1 MPHIHDDHCGHE
13 SHEHDH
19 DHDHDSSSTGAQ
31 DNLYTH
37 IDRDNVVALNA
48 NDDCKGSDAIKP
60 WHERT
65 SEDKVSINPLLI
77 LPPSHFFFQIIR
89 IPFTGSV
96 KLRSLLLK
104 TGPTDLT
111 PSKVALFANEDNLD
125 FQDVADKKPTQELD
139 IAQGRD
145 VGEYAVKTA
154 KFPNVSS
161 LTLFFP
167 SSQGAETVRIYYIGL
182 LGTWTERK
190 SNPVITVYEAQANLA
205 DHQKIQGTDGNLS
218 TPQS

>member
-1 MPHIHDDHCGHE
+1 MPHHHDHDCA
-13 SHEHDH
+13 HEHDH
-19 DHDHDSSSTGAQ
+19 DHDDHDSLSTGAQ
-31 DNLYTH
+31 DNLYQY
-37 IDRDNVVALNA
+37 IDRANVMALNA
-48 NDDCKGSDAIKP
+48 DDNCKGSDAIKP

-65 SEDKVSINPLLI
+65 SEDKVISFVESEADDQL
-77 LPPSHFFFQIIR
+77 IIR

-96 KLRSLLLK
+96 KLRSVLLK
-104 TGPTDLT
+104 TGPADLT
-111 PSKVALFANEDNLD
+111 PLKVVLFANEDNLD
-125 FQDVADKKPTQELD
+125 FQDVADRKPTQEFD
-139 IAQGRD
+139 IAQGRE

-205 DHQKIQGTDGNLS
+205 DHQKIQGTEGNFS
-218 TPQS
+218 AFQS

>member
-1 MPHIHDDHCGHE
+1 MPHIHDHNCGHE
-13 SHEHDH
+13 SHDH
-19 DHDHDSSSTGAQ
+19 DHDDHDSLTTGAQ
-31 DNLYTH
+31 DNLYIH

-65 SEDKVSINPLLI
+65 SEDKFVESDADDQL
-77 LPPSHFFFQIIR
+77 IIR

-104 TGPTDLT
+104 TGPADLT
-111 PSKVALFANEDNLD
+111 PSKVVLFANQDNLD
-125 FQDVADKKPTQELD
+125 FQDIADKKPTQEFD

-145 VGEYAVKTA
+145 VGEYAIKTA

-205 DHQKIQGTDGNLS
+205 DHKKIQGTDGNFS

>member
-1 MPHIHDDHCGHE
+1 MPHNHDHNC

-19 DHDHDSSSTGAQ
+19 DHEDPDSLSTGAQ
-31 DNLYTH
+31 DNLYQY
-37 IDRDNVVALNA
+37 IDRANVVALNA
-48 NDDCKGSDAIKP
+48 DDDYKGSDAIKP
-60 WHERT
+60 WHERA
-65 SEDKVSINPLLI
+65 SEDKFVESDADDQL
-77 LPPSHFFFQIIR
+77 IIR

-104 TGPTDLT
+104 TGPADLT
-111 PSKVALFANEDNLD
+111 PLKVMLFANEDNLD
-125 FQDVADKKPTQELD
+125 FQDVTDKKPTQEFD
-139 IAQGRD
+139 VAQGRE

-167 SSQGAETVRIYYIGL
+167 SSQGADTVRIYYIGL

-205 DHQKIQGTDGNLS
+205 DHEKIQGTEGNFS
-218 TPQS
+218 TPQR